1 MSVQHETKLSANPM
15 QPKVVVSG
23 VVDYSDKKV
32 QTEMEELLRA
42 LENTTFV
49 DPLYTESWLRFVS
62 LPPILPTDNHQVLP

>member
-1 MSVQHETKLSANPM
+1 M
-15 QPKVVVSG
+15 SG

-42 LENTTFV
+42 LENTTFI

-62 LPPILPTDNHQVLP
+62 LSLPPTDKHQVLP